1 MARRFK
7 TDYPGVFYREA
18 DRIGGKGTERVY
30 YIVFKKEGRIYEEK
44 VGRQYADDMTPARA
58 SRIRAERIENR
69 RKSRKEIREEER
81 AQKAA
86 EAGKWTFSRLF
97 DAYMETRPDNK
108 SKSTDQY
115 RFKIYLSHLSEKEP
129 KEIDHLEVDRVR
141 LKKLKGKSPQTVVHV
156 LNLLTWIINY
166 GHRKGYCEP
175 LPFKIKRPTVDNQ
188 KTEDLTPAQIQALF
202 KALDEDPNQEA
213 ANFMRLALA
222 TGMRRGELFKLRWED
237 VDPHRGF
244 ITIRK
249 PKGGKDTRIPLNSE
263 ARTILGRIPEKG
275 SPYIFPGKDG
285 GQRVAFNKPIDRIKE
300 TAGLPENFRKLHGL
314 RHVFASMLA
323 SSGEVDIYT
332 LQRLLTHKDPRMTQ
346 RYAHLRD
353 EALKRGSEVATDI
366 LKNIREK
373 IDNKRE
379 ISDEAL
385 G

>member
-1 MARRFK
+1 MAKRSK
-7 TDYPGVFYREA
+7 TDYPGVFYREV

-30 YIVFKKEGRIYEEK
+30 YIVFKKEGRVHEEK

-81 AQKAA
+81 ARKAA
-86 EAGKWTFSRLF
+86 EAGKWTLGRLF

-108 SKSTDQY
+108 AKSTDQY
-115 RFKIYLSHLSEKEP
+115 RFKTYLSHLSEKEP

-175 LPFKIKRPTVDNQ
+175 LPFKIKRPAVDNQ
-188 KTEDLTPAQIQALF
+188 KTEDQTPDQLLALY
-202 KALDEDPNQEA
+202 KAMDKDPNQEA
-213 ANFMRLALA
+213 ANFLRLVLA
-222 TGMRRGELFKLRWED
+222 TGMRRGELFKLKWSD
-237 VDPHRGF
+237 IDYHRGF
-244 ITIRK
+244 ISIK
-249 PKGGKDTRIPLNSE
+249 NPKGKRDARIPLNKE
-263 ARTILGRIPEKG
+263 AQGILENIPKTEG
-275 SPYIFPGKDG
+275 PYIFPGKDG
-285 GQRVAFNKPIDRIKE
+285 GQRVAFNKPIDRIKK

-373 IDNKRE
+373 VENDKE
-379 ISDEAL
+379 ISDRL
-385 G
+385 